1 MTGKVIGYRRVSA
14 LDQTAARQLEGIHLD
29 KVFEDKASGKD
40 THRPALAQMLEFVR
54 DGDEV
59 VVHSLDRLARNLGDL
74 CKIVEDLTKRG
85 VRVRFVKES
94 LSFSADTVDPMA
106 TMLMHVMGAFAQ
118 FERSLI
124 RERQREGIA
133 IAKAKGK
140 YRGRKQALSPE
151 RVAEL
156 RARVAAGNES
166 KVAIAKAFGVSRE
179 TLRKYL
185 TQQAQGAQTRA

>member
-118 FERSLI
+118 FERASFASGSVRGLPSPRPRGSTGAGSRPCRPSGSRSFG
-124 RERQREGIA
+124 REWLPGTSRRW
-133 IAKAKGK
+133 
-140 YRGRKQALSPE
+140 R
-151 RVAEL
+151 L
-156 RARVAAGNES
+156 RRPSGCPARRCGS
-166 KVAIAKAFGVSRE
+166 
-179 TLRKYL
+179 T
-185 TQQAQGAQTRA
+185 